1 MTHLLL
7 SKGTLL
13 PSMNGLGGPQAI
25 NWGLGWLQRKKD
37 DDDDVTLCE

>member
-1 MTHLLL
+1 M

-13 PSMNGLGGPQAI
+13 PWMNGLGGPQAI

-37 DDDDVTLCE
+37 DDDDDVTLCE